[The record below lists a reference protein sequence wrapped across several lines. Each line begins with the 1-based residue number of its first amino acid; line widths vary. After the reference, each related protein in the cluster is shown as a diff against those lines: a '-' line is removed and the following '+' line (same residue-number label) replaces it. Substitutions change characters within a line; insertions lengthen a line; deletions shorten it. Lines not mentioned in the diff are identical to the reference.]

1 MNNFLKAFSLILII
15 LCLSLI
21 SGCTHQESHETDQEK
36 TFTNYFDVL
45 TDSEGNLVLPLN
57 TTVQLTM
64 TDEKI
69 LDEAT
74 VLAEAEL
81 FEWHKLADSHHQY
94 LDAQGNELH
103 NVAYINQHPKETIP
117 LDPRL
122 FAMLS
127 TALNLSQQSEGLFH
141 PLLGSL
147 SSLWESKFAP
157 FPTENTDPDPAV
169 IRSLVGCLP
178 AAADLNAVVQLDQK
192 SQTIRFDPGVCE
204 GSLQISLGA
213 MAKGYILDQLADML
227 KQFNTP
233 FLLDAGSSSL
243 IAWSP
248 SASPKA
254 WNIGVRDPSGSSA
267 MLYAFSLTAG
277 AVSTSADDQ
286 HYFLLSEGDQQLRR
300 HHILNPHT
308 GYSENWLRSVTLC
321 ASDKAGILDVLS
333 TVLYN
338 IEDPAQR
345 QAMIH
350 RFEEMAQ
357 LKIDY
362 AWCEPA
368 ESGLK
373 LTLSEGMEQ
382 RRLTSAA
389 WPDSLEV
396 EIQRGE

>member
-1 MNNFLKAFSLILII
+1 MSNFLKAFSSILII

-21 SGCTHQESHETDQEK
+21 SGCTLQESHETDQEK

-57 TTVQLTM
+57 TKGQLTM

-169 IRSLVGCLP
+169 IQGLVGCLP

-192 SQTIRFDPGVCE
+192 SQTIRFDPGECE

-243 IAWSP
+243 IAW
-248 SASPKA
+248 
-254 WNIGVRDPSGSSA
+254 
-267 MLYAFSLTAG
+267 
-277 AVSTSADDQ
+277 
-286 HYFLLSEGDQQLRR
+286 
-300 HHILNPHT
+300 
-308 GYSENWLRSVTLC
+308 
-321 ASDKAGILDVLS
+321 
-333 TVLYN
+333 
-338 IEDPAQR
+338 
-345 QAMIH
+345 
-350 RFEEMAQ
+350 
-357 LKIDY
+357 
-362 AWCEPA
+362 
-368 ESGLK
+368 
-373 LTLSEGMEQ
+373 
-382 RRLTSAA
+382 
-389 WPDSLEV
+389 
-396 EIQRGE
+396 